1 MEDYTVIYKLEKCYN
16 IRAWNEDGMPIIGEL
31 DIWESTDSTYM
42 CKLLGHKS
50 LIFKGTHG
58 TAFLFSFFLRERC
71 LQYLKSL
78 NIYIQI
84 DLWTNIS
91 VLSKNK
97 NNDADNVEI
106 PSIHIQL

>member
-58 TAFLFSFFLRERC
+58 TAFLFSFFFERE
-71 LQYLKSL
+71 LPTIFEIIKH
-78 NIYIQI
+78 IY
-84 DLWTNIS
+84 TNRS
-91 VLSKNK
+91 VNK
-97 NNDADNVEI
+97 YFCPFEE
-106 PSIHIQL
+106 QKQWCW